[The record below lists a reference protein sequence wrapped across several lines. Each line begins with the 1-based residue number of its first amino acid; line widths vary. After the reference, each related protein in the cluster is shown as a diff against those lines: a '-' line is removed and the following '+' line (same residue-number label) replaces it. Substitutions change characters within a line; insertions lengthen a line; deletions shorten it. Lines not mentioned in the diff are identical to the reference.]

1 MIQKG
6 LFAVGSGF
14 FLLSPLVV
22 MGQDRGMDLITE
34 ASRQYASVSTIC
46 ADFNQHLM
54 NPLLRQERSGAGR
67 LCQARPNLFAMRFT
81 DPEGDVIVAD
91 GESVW
96 YYVPSTD
103 DKQAFRGSIDQSTG
117 GPDFH
122 REFLYEP
129 ETKYDVTYEAIDEVA
144 GLETHRLSLI
154 PLERTSYRSAV
165 LWLDQRGL
173 VLRQVR
179 VTEENGNERTI
190 TLRGVDFDVAIPGDW
205 FSFTPPPGVL
215 VISR

>member
-1 MIQKG
+1 
-6 LFAVGSGF
+6 
-14 FLLSPLVV
+14 
-22 MGQDRGMDLITE
+22 
-34 ASRQYASVSTIC
+34 
-46 ADFNQHLM
+46 
-54 NPLLRQERSGAGR
+54 
-67 LCQARPNLFAMRFT
+67 MRFT

-96 YYVPSTD
+96 YYVPSND
-103 DKQAFRGSIDQSTG
+103 DKQAFRGSIDQSVG

-122 REFLYEP
+122 REFLHEP
-129 ETKYDVTYEAIDEVA
+129 ETKYEVTYEAADEVA
-144 GLETHRLSLI
+144 GIETHRLSLV

-165 LWLDQRGL
+165 LWLDQQGL

-179 VTEENGNERTI
+179 ITEENGNERTI
-190 TLRGVDFDVAIPGDW
+190 TLRGVDLDAAVPVDW

>member
-1 MIQKG
+1 M
-6 LFAVGSGF
+6 GSLGF
-14 FLLSPLVV
+14 LLLSPFAV
-22 MGQDRGMDLITE
+22 MGQDRGMDLIKE
-34 ASRQYASVSTIC
+34 AWRKFSSFSTIC

-54 NPLLRQERSGAGR
+54 NPLLRQERSGSGR
-67 LCQARPNLFAMRFT
+67 LCQARPNFFAMRFT

-96 YYVPSTD
+96 YYVPSND
-103 DKQAFRGSIDQSTG
+103 DKQAFRGLIDQSAG

-129 ETKYDVTYEAIDEVA
+129 EAKYDVTYEASDEVA
-144 GLETHRLSLI
+144 GVETHRLGLV
-154 PLERTSYRSAV
+154 PLRRTSYRSAV
-165 LWLDQRGL
+165 LWLDQQGL
-173 VLRQVR
+173 VLRQVQII
-179 VTEENGNERTI
+179 EENGNERTI
-190 TLRGVDFDVAIPGDW
+190 TLRGVDFDAAVPVDW

>member
-1 MIQKG
+1 MIQRRLLAAG
-6 LFAVGSGF
+6 AGF
-14 FLLSPLVV
+14 FVLSPLAV

-96 YYVPSTD
+96 YYVPSND
-103 DKQAFRGSIDQSTG
+103 DKQAFRGSIDQSAG

-129 ETKYDVTYEAIDEVA
+129 ETKYDVTYEAADEVA
-144 GLETHRLSLI
+144 GVETHRLSLV

-165 LWLDQRGL
+165 LWLDRRGL

-179 VTEENGNERTI
+179 ITEENGNERTI
-190 TLRGVDFDVAIPGDW
+190 TLRGVNFDAAVPVDW
-205 FSFTPPPGVL
+205 FIFTPPPGVL